1 MALQR
6 GSAMKFLIRA
16 AIVFCLIF
24 AADPLSRPSLQG
36 QERKASGKLASV
48 DGFVITESQV
58 RAQSAEDLDSL
69 ELEKL
74 RARAKHA
81 RNENEI
87 LERALNRL
95 IQDRLLKI
103 EAAKR
108 GVTEKELVA
117 REILQHVQ
125 EPTEKDI
132 DNFYEANKEGIGRA
146 KSQVAPFIAR
156 YLKEQREN
164 QARGAFLE
172 KLEKGH
178 RVVRSFK
185 PIRFDVNAPG
195 RPSRGPASAP
205 VVLVVFS
212 DFQCPYCRDFSTT
225 LSDVI
230 DQYGNKVRLVFR
242 QYPLTQIH
250 PDAQRAAEASLCAA
264 AQNRFWEMHDL
275 LFAGADKLKDEDMTS
290 RAKDLSLKI
299 DAFSSCMGSKRI
311 QTLIRDDIRAG
322 AAAGAE
328 GTPALYVNGRYLE
341 DSQSFEEISA
351 IIEEELHR

>member
-1 MALQR
+1 
-6 GSAMKFLIRA
+6 MKF
-16 AIVFCLIF
+16 IVRTAVALCLIF
-24 AADPLSRPSLQG
+24 ATAPLTCPSLQG

-58 RAQSAEDLDSL
+58 RAKSAEDLDSL

-74 RARAKHA
+74 RTKAKHA

-87 LERALNRL
+87 LERTLNRL
-95 IQDRLLKI
+95 IRERLLKI
-103 EAAKR
+103 EAARR
-108 GVTEKELVA
+108 GVTEEELVA
-117 REILQHVQ
+117 KEILQHVQ

-132 DNFYEANKEGIGRA
+132 DDFYEGNKEGIGRA
-146 KSQVAPFIAR
+146 KSQVAPLIAR

-164 QARGAFLE
+164 LVRGAFLE
-172 KLEKGH
+172 KLEKEH

-185 PIRFDVNAPG
+185 PIRFEVNAPG

-212 DFQCPYCRDFSTT
+212 DFQCPYCRDFSMT
-225 LSDVI
+225 LSDI
-230 DQYGNKVRLVFR
+230 LDQYGSKVRLVFR

-275 LFAGADKLKDEDMTS
+275 LFAGADKLKDEDIKS

-299 DAFSSCMGSKRI
+299 DTFNTCMISKRI
-311 QTLIRDDIRAG
+311 QTLIREDIRAG

-341 DSQSFEEISA
+341 DSHTFEEISA
-351 IIEEELHR
+351 VIEEELHR